1 MNQLAMSIRLHLFKE
16 KSFFRNSLVSSQPK
30 SKSSLYLIFG
40 LILVVCLFYLWQT
53 NSLATK
59 GYQINSLQ
67 SKVSDLRKTNKQLQL
82 QITELRSTERI
93 TKEVEALK
101 MVQVARV
108 EYLKADGSTVALNR

>member
-1 MNQLAMSIRLHLFKE
+1 MNQFVMSARLHVFKE
-16 KSFFRNSLVSSQPK
+16 RSFLRNSLVSSKTK

-40 LILVVCLFYLWQT
+40 LILAICLFYLWQT

-59 GYQINSLQ
+59 GYQIQDLS
-67 SKVSDLRKTNKQLQL
+67 SRVSDLRKTNKQLQL

-101 MVQVARV
+101 MVDVARV